1 MVLIEPRTHGSS
13 YKTEQAATRS
23 SRSNTRNEARLSKVP
38 GKPMVLASEGFIR
51 SRGLEAGKTNWR
63 KDNHTDQANEMCHKL
78 SGILVIRTYRAKLE
92 EVWPLAN
99 LGSLRPDYLSL

>member
-23 SRSNTRNEARLSKVP
+23 SRSNARNEARLSKVP
-38 GKPMVLASEGFIR
+38 GKPVVLASKGFIR
-51 SRGLEAGKTNWR
+51 SRGLEAGKSDWR
-63 KDNHTDQANEMCHKL
+63 KENHTDQANEMCHKL
-78 SGILVIRTYRAKLE
+78 LAVLVIETYNLKLE
-92 EVWPLAN
+92 EVWPLTI